1 MSRDAV
7 NNQPGRP
14 WRARTATATALLA
27 LALVGGPSVASAA
40 ESSTWTL
47 SGPDRATNAEAQ
59 ADIPGLTSKCRSQ
72 NGRPTNSTVNLVPSG
87 DGILYNSRAVV
98 TCQSVR

>member
-14 WRARTATATALLA
+14 WLTRTATATALVAVA
-27 LALVGGPSVASAA
+27 LAGGPAVASAA
-40 ESSTWTL
+40 GSSTWTL
-47 SGPDRATNAEAQ
+47 SGPDRSNRATAQ
-59 ADIPGLTSKCRSQ
+59 ADIPGLTSKCRGQ
-72 NGRPTNSTVNLVPSG
+72 NGNPTNSIVNLIPSD
-87 DGILYNSRAVV
+87 DGAFYNYRAVV